1 MSWIGGGIVIDDVSE
16 KSLSY
21 AKAMIRSRVLDEGN
35 CGEFSNLG
43 NSIYPIIDFSKLY
56 CGRKLFGKEQ
66 E

>member
-1 MSWIGGGIVIDDVSE
+1 MSWIGGGIVIDDISE

-43 NSIYPIIDFSKLY
+43 I
-56 CGRKLFGKEQ
+56 LFTRL
-66 E
+66 